1 MLRKATEADPLNART
16 WSFLGWGLVF
26 QRKLVAARGALNR
39 SLQISPEQSYTPS
52 MLGIT
57 FLLDG
62 HPAEALKISQ
72 TSTHEVFRLHGAA
85 LAEYDLGHRQESER
99 RLARLIAQY
108 AFGAA
113 YQVAEVYAW
122 RGEKDRAFARLQR
135 ARAQHDPAMLSLKV
149 DPLLGKLNG
158 DPRYAAMLRS
168 VNL

>member
-1 MLRKATEADPLNART
+1 
-16 WSFLGWGLVF
+16 
-26 QRKLVAARGALNR
+26 
-39 SLQISPEQSYTPS
+39 
-52 MLGIT
+52 
-57 FLLDG
+57 LDG

-99 RLARLIAQY
+99 QLARLIDRY

-122 RGEKDRAFARLQR
+122 RGGKDRAFEWLQR
-135 ARAQHDPAMLSLKV
+135 ARAQHDPGMLSLKI